1 MSGIPGLAV
10 GLLMLVS
17 LKEPERNQNQ
27 LELSG
32 TACQRLGRTLKNF
45 CSPSLLLICLA
56 GSIRNACEFYF
67 LYLVY
72 AATYRLILVELLN
85 EVKCVLCMQYVA
97 SQYFV
102 HVLC

>member
-10 GLLMLVS
+10 GLLMFVS

-67 LYLVY
+67 LYLVD

-85 EVKCVLCMQYVA
+85 
-97 SQYFV
+97 
-102 HVLC
+102 